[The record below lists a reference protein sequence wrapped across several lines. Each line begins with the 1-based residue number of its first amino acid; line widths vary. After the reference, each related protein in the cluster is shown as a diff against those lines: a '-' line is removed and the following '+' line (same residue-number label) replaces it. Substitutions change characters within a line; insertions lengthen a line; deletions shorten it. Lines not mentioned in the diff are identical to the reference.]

1 MYKDKTIDTSALKK
15 NSMLL
20 LKKTTELLTGI
31 NTILLVYCVLS
42 SKVFSIIQDV
52 YVIHRLHLRLA
63 VGLECVFSQ
72 IYQLLVRKS
81 FYISHRRVHV
91 IV

>member
-1 MYKDKTIDTSALKK
+1 
-15 NSMLL
+15 MLL

-63 VGLECVFSQ
+63 VGCSQ